1 MKGGSR
7 APTRELVRVLPDYRA
22 TGSELSLVSPP
33 TAYEPTRVAL
43 LRDFLAERLRPL
55 MQACTEAAEG
65 QRAKRRL
72 NAERLSPRRKRTA
85 EPVASAPAVA

>member
-1 MKGGSR
+1 
-7 APTRELVRVLPDYRA
+7 V

-55 MQACTEAAEG
+55 MQACSEAAQA
-65 QRAKRRL
+65 QRTRPRL
-72 NAERLSPRRKRTA
+72 PKERFNQTRPRATEDIPSTPRV
-85 EPVASAPAVA
+85 P